1 MDFISSKNIFLLTRD
16 TLKLID
22 KRLMKHGSRT
32 AYMVYKMLEC
42 KGGYEKFEL
51 AEFAMLATLHDIGA
65 YKTDNLDDMLRFE
78 MREPVSHSIYGYL
91 FMNNLSPL
99 KEKAKILLYHN
110 SDYSVTKHLD
120 FSYRDVANYINF
132 AEKVDIYRNA
142 LGDKFDYSIFGKY
155 EGTKYSQESIR
166 LFSEAEETYHI
177 FEKIQTDA
185 YEAELDE
192 LMDYIMFTNE
202 EKKQAME
209 MLMYCLSF
217 RSKYKV
223 VDGVTCVCIC
233 EEIAKI
239 MGFSRADINKLY
251 YGALIHDIGM
261 LAISKSMIDSDKIF
275 TSEERELMQTHVEV
289 AENILSNRVDKDV
302 VSIAVAHHERLN
314 GKGYPKGLKSVDMN
328 NSQKIL
334 QIADSLT
341 AMINTRLYRQPM
353 NRQEIINSLKE
364 EADKKK
370 LSREIVNIVIDN
382 YDYIVGKAREQSE
395 HMLKRHKHL
404 NERFNQVYSNFKGKE
419 RG

>member
-42 KGGYEKFEL
+42 QGGYEKFEL
-51 AEFAMLATLHDIGA
+51 AEFAMIATLHDIGA

-78 MREPVSHSIYGYL
+78 MREPISHSIYGYL
-91 FMNNLSPL
+91 FMHNLSPL
-99 KEKAKILLYHN
+99 REKAKILLYHN
-110 SDYSVTKHLD
+110 SDYLVTKHLD
-120 FSYRDVANYINF
+120 FAYKDIANYINY
-132 AEKVDIYRNA
+132 AEKVDIYHNA
-142 LGDKFDYSIFGKY
+142 LGDQFDYSMFGKY
-155 EGTKYSQESIR
+155 TGTKYSEAAIS
-166 LFSEAEETYHI
+166 LFLQAQQKYDI

-223 VDGVTCVCIC
+223 VDSVTCVCIC
-233 EEIAKI
+233 EEIAKF
-239 MGFSRADINKLY
+239 MGYNRANINKLY

-261 LAISKSMIDSDKIF
+261 LAISKDMIDSDKIF
-275 TSEERELMQTHVEV
+275 TPEERKLMQTHVEI
-289 AENILSNRVDKDV
+289 AEDILNNRVNKEV
-302 VSIAVAHHERLN
+302 VSIATAHHERLN
-314 GKGYPKGLKSVDMN
+314 GKGYPKGLKAAEMN
-328 NSQKIL
+328 DSQKIL

-353 NRQEIINSLKE
+353 DKQEIVDSLQK
-364 EADKKK
+364 EADKHK
-370 LSREIVNIVIDN
+370 LSREIVRIVIDN

-395 HMLKRHKHL
+395 YMLKRHKHM
-404 NERFNQVYSNFKGKE
+404 NERFEQVYANFRGKG